1 MLPANEKNTFLRKL
15 YPTTKLWMSL
25 AITLSVLLF
34 ANSWYSLVL
43 VIIGVALIVKEQFY
57 LEFKVLAVALVLMF
71 ISMFLI
77 NGSLNPINDFTKEPV
92 VRIPLVGWGL
102 YEEGLRHAESVYRRI
117 APLMTCL
124 FLLFRTINTTDLGIA
139 MNQSGVPYKVS
150 FVFINVFQI
159 IPVLSKEMHQIMDA
173 QRARGLDTEGNVIQ
187 RTMAAIPIVIPV
199 VSNSIMKVQ
208 YQAVALNTKGFNCPG
223 EKTIFRDLHKEKPDH
238 ILKWAS
244 IALCAVSICYRL
256 AVVIFL

>member
-15 YPTTKLWMSL
+15 YPTTKLWMCL

-34 ANSWYSLVL
+34 ANTWYSLALVVIGIVL
-43 VIIGVALIVKEQFY
+43 IIREQFF

-92 VRIPLVGWGL
+92 FRLPIVGWGL

-139 MNQSGVPYKVS
+139 MNQAGVPYKAS

-159 IPVLSKEMHQIMDA
+159 IPVLNKEMHQIMDA
-173 QRARGLDTEGNVIQ
+173 QRARGLETEGNVLQ

-208 YQAVALNTKGFNCPG
+208 NQAVALNTKGFNCPG
-223 EKTIFRDLHKEKPDH
+223 EKTIYRDLHKEKPDH
-238 ILKWAS
+238 VLKWLS
-244 IALCAVSICYRL
+244 IALCVASVGYRI
-256 AVVIFL
+256 VVAFL

>member
-15 YPTTKLWMSL
+15 YPTTKLWMCL

-34 ANSWYSLVL
+34 ANTWYSLALVVIGIVL
-43 VIIGVALIVKEQFY
+43 IIREQFF

-92 VRIPLVGWGL
+92 FRLPIVGWGL

-139 MNQSGVPYKVS
+139 MNQAGVPYKAS

-159 IPVLSKEMHQIMDA
+159 IPVLNKEMHQIMDA
-173 QRARGLDTEGNVIQ
+173 QRARGLETEGNVLQ

-208 YQAVALNTKGFNCPG
+208 NQAVALNTKGFNCPG
-223 EKTIFRDLHKEKPDH
+223 EKTIYRDLHKEKIDH
-238 ILKWAS
+238 VLKWAS
-244 IALCAVSICYRL
+244 IALCVASVGYRI
-256 AVVIFL
+256 VVAFL